1 MNNFSFL
8 SPTKIIFGKGEE
20 KNVGNEVLN
29 YADKVLLVYG
39 QNSIK
44 KNGIYDSVIESLK
57 GNNIE
62 VFELSGVQP
71 NPRVKLVYE
80 GIKICK
86 ENDIKFI
93 LAVGGGSV
101 LDTAKAI
108 GVGVPYDGDVWDF
121 FVGKATAIAT
131 LPVGAIVTIPGAG
144 SESSNSCVISNDEGN
159 LKRGINYEM
168 IRPVFAILNPEFT
181 YTLPAYQSACGI
193 ADAMTH
199 VMERYFTRVKNVDL
213 TDRYCESTLRT
224 LIKFAPIAINDPTN
238 YDARAEI
245 VWACKLAHD
254 GSLHCGRVMDF
265 GSHKI
270 EHELSGLYDVTH
282 GAGMAVIFPAWMKYM
297 YKQDPALF
305 SKFAT
310 RVFDIEPEL
319 NNLEATALKGIL
331 KLQQFFKSIGLPTTL
346 EELNVPTDEFE
357 KMAKSATWNETR
369 TIGEFVKMTSKDIIN
384 IYELAK

>member
-29 YADKVLLVYG
+29 YANKVLLVYG
-39 QNSIK
+39 QSSIK

-101 LDTAKAI
+101 LDTAKAV

-121 FVGKATAIAT
+121 FVGKATAKST
-131 LPVGAIVTIPGAG
+131 LPMGAIVTIPGAG

-181 YTLPAYQSACGI
+181 YTLPAYQTACGV

-224 LIKFAPIAINDPTN
+224 LIKFAPIAIKDPTN

-305 SKFAT
+305 AKFAT

-319 NNLEATALKGIL
+319 DNLEATAIKGIL
-331 KLQQFFKSIGLPTTL
+331 RLQHFFKSIGLPTTL
-346 EELNVPTDEFE
+346 EELKVPTDQFAT
-357 KMAKSATWNETR
+357 MAKSATWNETR
-369 TIGEFVKMTSKDIIN
+369 TIGEFVKMTSKDIIS